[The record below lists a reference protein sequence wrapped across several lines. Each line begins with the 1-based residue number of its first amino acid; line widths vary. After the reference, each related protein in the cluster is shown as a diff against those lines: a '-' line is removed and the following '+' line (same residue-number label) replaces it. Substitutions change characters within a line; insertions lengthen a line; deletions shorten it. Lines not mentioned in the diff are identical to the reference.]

1 MRRPFIYGI
10 VVALALA
17 VLSPSIAG
25 AHGFGDR
32 YDLPVPLEL
41 YMGGAGAAVVLSF
54 VIIGLF
60 ARGKVGMS
68 YPRRNLLDWRLGRAI
83 AHPVAL
89 EIVKATSAGLFL
101 IYLFAGI
108 CGTENPSTNLV
119 PTMTWVIFWVGVAYM
134 SALVGN
140 VWALINPLKVIY
152 TYAESVVYKLTG
164 KDLSRYEPYPEHLGA
179 WPSVALF
186 LAFAWVEIVYTRSGV
201 PANIVIL
208 ALTYTAITFGGM
220 WWFGRDQWLRSG
232 EAFSLVLGF
241 FAAFAPTEV
250 RVRGAD
256 VNGDLVNDYEA
267 FSAADTDVREW
278 NVRPWGVGLLSVS
291 GLGLSQAFLLIVML
305 ATVSFDGFVETGPW
319 SRALIDVYPSFSA
332 LGSSAFSF
340 LTTAGLVLAPLLFF
354 GVFAVTA
361 WLMGMLVDEKTN
373 VLGLVRVFA
382 MSLVP
387 IALAYHVAHF
397 FSFLVIQGQ
406 RIIPLASDPF
416 GWGWDLFG
424 TADFVVDIGVINA
437 RVMWILS
444 IVAIVL
450 GHIIAVYV
458 AHVYAVRMF
467 PGKGQAVRSQY
478 PMLGLMAG
486 YTMVS
491 LWIVAQPIVST

>member
-32 YDLPVPLEL
+32 YDLPVPLGL
-41 YMGGAGAAVVLSF
+41 YVGGAGAAVVLSF

-60 ARGKVGMS
+60 ARGQVGSS
-68 YPRRNLLDWRLGRAI
+68 YPRHNLLGWRVGRGI
-83 AHPVAL
+83 ADPVTL
-89 EIVKATSAGLFL
+89 EIVKAASAALFL
-101 IYLFAGI
+101 IYLFAGLF
-108 CGTENPSTNLV
+108 GTENPSTNLV
-119 PTMTWVIFWVGVAYM
+119 PTMTWVIFWVGVAYT
-134 SALVGN
+134 SALVGD
-140 VWALINPLKVIY
+140 VWALINPLKVIF
-152 TYAESVVYKLTG
+152 TYSESIVYKLTG
-164 KDLSRYEPYPEHLGA
+164 RDLSRYEPYPERWGA
-179 WPSVALF
+179 WPAVVLF
-186 LAFAWVEIVYTRSGV
+186 LGFAWVEIVYTRSGV
-201 PANIVIL
+201 PANIAIL
-208 ALTYTAITFGGM
+208 ALAYTAVTFGGM
-220 WWFGRDQWLRSG
+220 WWFGRDQWLRNG
-232 EAFSLVLGF
+232 DAFTLVFGF

-250 RVRGAD
+250 RVRGNGAD
-256 VNGDLVNDYEA
+256 ADLVNDYEA
-267 FSAADTDVREW
+267 FAIAEPNQREW

-291 GLGLSQAFLLIVML
+291 GLGLSHAFLLILML

-319 SRALIDVYPSFSA
+319 SRALIDIYPSISA
-332 LGSSAFSF
+332 LGSNAFS
-340 LTTAGLVLAPLLFF
+340 LMTTAGLVLAPLAFL
-354 GVFAVTA
+354 GVFALTA
-361 WLMGMLVDEKTN
+361 WLMRRLVDTPTSAI
-373 VLGLVRVFA
+373 GLVRVFA

-397 FSFLVIQGQ
+397 FSFLLIQGQ

-416 GWGWDLFG
+416 GWGWDLLG
-424 TADFVVDIGVINA
+424 TADYVVDISVINA
-437 RVMWILS
+437 RFMWILS
-444 IVAIVL
+444 ISAIVL

-491 LWIVAQPIVST
+491 LWIVAQPIVEA